1 MKSILNILNRAKWL
15 LGGNLIFSLS
25 QWLIMIMIARLAS
38 KENLGQYALALAIV
52 LPIYALT
59 NLQLRPLFILD
70 DNGNRKYNYSNF
82 YYLRLLSSFIGI
94 LICIIFGF
102 YYNEILLILLIVA
115 GIKFLESLSDII
127 YAFYNSKDK
136 TYLISKSLLLKGMGG
151 VLACFLGLTY
161 FNFNWAIF
169 FILLNYFLIWYFLD
183 NKFILKTKEI
193 SQKKLN
199 FKILNQAIPM
209 GVTLGLVTL
218 QSSIPRIFLNNYEST
233 ELVGILSVL
242 SYFVVIGSIFI
253 NSICQYLSPKIVKF
267 WINDIKG
274 FIKNY
279 IFMQV
284 ISLLFGFFVLFFCYF
299 FGNII
304 LNLVY
309 GEKFIEYEKELNLI
323 MFSGVFLYLSTVNGF
338 TLTSIGYIGKQ
349 VYIFSFIVLITL
361 LSSYLLIP
369 RLGIDGAIYSM
380 VIAYFTQ
387 FIVTSIVIIYKLRC
401 KTNSLE
407 KKSG

>member
-151 VLACFLGLTY
+151 VIACFLGLTY

>member
-1 MKSILNILNRAKWL
+1 
-15 LGGNLIFSLS
+15 
-25 QWLIMIMIARLAS
+25 
-38 KENLGQYALALAIV
+38 
-52 LPIYALT
+52 
-59 NLQLRPLFILD
+59 
-70 DNGNRKYNYSNF
+70 
-82 YYLRLLSSFIGI
+82 
-94 LICIIFGF
+94 
-102 YYNEILLILLIVA
+102 
-115 GIKFLESLSDII
+115 
-127 YAFYNSKDK
+127 
-136 TYLISKSLLLKGMGG
+136 
-151 VLACFLGLTY
+151 
-161 FNFNWAIF
+161 
-169 FILLNYFLIWYFLD
+169 
-183 NKFILKTKEI
+183 
-193 SQKKLN
+193 
-199 FKILNQAIPM
+199 M

-218 QSSIPRIFLNNYEST
+218 QSSIPRIFLNKYEST

>member
-1 MKSILNILNRAKWL
+1 
-15 LGGNLIFSLS
+15 
-25 QWLIMIMIARLAS
+25 
-38 KENLGQYALALAIV
+38 
-52 LPIYALT
+52 
-59 NLQLRPLFILD
+59 LRPLFILD
-70 DNGNRKYNYSNF
+70 DNGNKKYNYSNF

-94 LICIIFGF
+94 LICVIFGF
-102 YYNEILLILLIVA
+102 YYNEILLILLIIA

-127 YAFYNSKDK
+127 YAFYNSRDK

-151 VLACFLGLTY
+151 SLACFLGLTY
-161 FNFNWAIF
+161 LSFNWAIF

-183 NKFILKTKEI
+183 NKFILKSKEI

-242 SYFVVIGSIFI
+242 SYFIVIGSIFI
-253 NSICQYLSPKIVKF
+253 NSICQYLSPRIVKF

-279 IFMQV
+279 IFMQL

-369 RLGIDGAIYSM
+369 RFGIDGAIYSM

-387 FIVTSIVIIYKLRC
+387 FIVTSIVITYKLKC
-401 KTNSLE
+401 KTNCLE

>member
-218 QSSIPRIFLNNYEST
+218 QSSIPRIFLNKYEST

>member
-323 MFSGVFLYLSTVNGF
+323 MFSGIFLYLSTVNGF

-349 VYIFSFIVLITL
+349 VYIFGFIVLTTL
-361 LSSYLLIP
+361 LSSYILIP
-369 RLGIDGAIYSM
+369 RLGMDGAIYSM

-387 FIVTSIVIIYKLRC
+387 FIVTSLVIIYKLRC
-401 KTNSLE
+401 KN
-407 KKSG
+407 

>member
-70 DNGNRKYNYSNF
+70 DNGKRKYNYSNF

-309 GEKFIEYEKELNLI
+309 GEKFIEYGKELNLI
-323 MFSGVFLYLSTVNGF
+323 MFSGIFLYLSTVNGF

-349 VYIFSFIVLITL
+349 VYIFSFIVLTTL
-361 LSSYLLIP
+361 LSSYILIP

-387 FIVTSIVIIYKLRC
+387 FIVTSLVIIYKLRC
-401 KTNSLE
+401 KTNSWE

>member
-70 DNGNRKYNYSNF
+70 DNGKRKYNYSNF

-115 GIKFLESLSDII
+115 GVKFLESLSDII

-309 GEKFIEYEKELNLI
+309 GEKFIEYGKELNLI
-323 MFSGVFLYLSTVNGF
+323 MFSGIFLYLSTVNGF

-349 VYIFSFIVLITL
+349 VYIFSFIVLTTL
-361 LSSYLLIP
+361 LSSYILIP

-387 FIVTSIVIIYKLRC
+387 FIVTSLVIIYKLRC
-401 KTNSLE
+401 KTNSWE

>member
-1 MKSILNILNRAKWL
+1 MKSVLNILNRAKWL

-25 QWLIMIMIARLAS
+25 QWLIMIMVARLAS

-70 DNGNRKYNYSNF
+70 DNGNKKYNYSNF
-82 YYLRLLSSFIGI
+82 YYLRLLSSFIGF

-151 VLACFLGLTY
+151 VLVCFLGLIY
-161 FNFNWAIF
+161 FNFNWTIF
-169 FILLNYFLIWYFLD
+169 FILLNYLFIWYFLD
-183 NKFILKTKEI
+183 NKFILKTEEI

-199 FKILNQAIPM
+199 LKILSQAIPM
-209 GVTLGLVTL
+209 GITLGLVTL
-218 QSSIPRIFLNNYEST
+218 QSSIPRIFLNHYENT
-233 ELVGILSVL
+233 ELVGVLSVL
-242 SYFVVIGSIFI
+242 SYFVIVGSIFI
-253 NSICQYLSPKIVKF
+253 NSICQYLSPKIVKY
-267 WINDIKG
+267 WMSDIQEFK
-274 FIKNY
+274 KSY
-279 IFMQV
+279 IIMQI
-284 ISLLFGFFVLFFCYF
+284 ISIFFGFLVLFVCYF
-299 FGNII
+299 FGNMI

-309 GEKFIEYEKELNLI
+309 GEKFIEYEQELNLV

-338 TLTSIGYIGKQ
+338 TLTAIGYVGKQ
-349 VYIFSFIVLITL
+349 VYIFTFIVLITL
-361 LSSYLLIP
+361 LSSYILIP
-369 RLGIDGAIYSM
+369 KFGIDGAIYSM
-380 VIAYFTQ
+380 VIAYFSQ
-387 FIVTSIVIIYKLRC
+387 FLVTSIVIFYRLKC
-401 KTNSLE
+401 KTNLLE
-407 KKSG
+407 KENG

>member
-38 KENLGQYALALAIV
+38 KENLGKYALALAIV

-349 VYIFSFIVLITL
+349 VYIFGFIVLTTL
-361 LSSYLLIP
+361 LSSYILIP
-369 RLGIDGAIYSM
+369 RLGMDGAIYSM

-387 FIVTSIVIIYKLRC
+387 FIVTSLVIIYKLRC

>member
-151 VLACFLGLTY
+151 VLVCFLGLIY
-161 FNFNWAIF
+161 FNFNWTIF
-169 FILLNYFLIWYFLD
+169 FILLNYL
-183 NKFILKTKEI
+183 FI
-193 SQKKLN
+193 
-199 FKILNQAIPM
+199 F
-209 GVTLGLVTL
+209 
-218 QSSIPRIFLNNYEST
+218 
-233 ELVGILSVL
+233 
-242 SYFVVIGSIFI
+242 
-253 NSICQYLSPKIVKF
+253 
-267 WINDIKG
+267 
-274 FIKNY
+274 
-279 IFMQV
+279 
-284 ISLLFGFFVLFFCYF
+284 
-299 FGNII
+299 
-304 LNLVY
+304 
-309 GEKFIEYEKELNLI
+309 
-323 MFSGVFLYLSTVNGF
+323 
-338 TLTSIGYIGKQ
+338 
-349 VYIFSFIVLITL
+349 
-361 LSSYLLIP
+361 
-369 RLGIDGAIYSM
+369 
-380 VIAYFTQ
+380 
-387 FIVTSIVIIYKLRC
+387 
-401 KTNSLE
+401 
-407 KKSG
+407 